1 MHHGCVCAPVGVVTG
16 IAHLVPVL
24 DLVQEALLCVALIA
38 HDVGQLFQR
47 VGSVQGGGVVAVA
60 GKGLHGEAVGAGLV
74 VGHIFADLLQ
84 HVVVAA
90 VHGLMVV
97 CLILAVSIPVGV
109 GDADHLLAFRH
120 HIQVAHGAVTGDGLV
135 EETLAVIAEDGPD
148 AAEGE
153 GRAAVDAGCL
163 ACTGAGL
170 HGSACP
176 QHHTDAGTVTAHGRN
191 VVHVGAVLAVGPCQ
205 VAQGVAQVQT
215 HVRVAAEVAG
225 CHDDSIGID
234 LEVLAVDV
242 GEDGA
247 GNLAV
252 LVHQGQ
258 TLCAVDVL
266 AALFHGLLLQQTD
279 GVRPHVVV
287 GVGVRTGITPLGH
300 ADVVVAVAAG
310 VLEVLVALVVHG
322 VCVLGNIVGVQLSQ
336 HPVQCLTRAG
346 GVVLDDLL
354 VGVAQSLDHVL
365 GEDVHGVVL
374 LGTLVQEELGV
385 VGGQVAGIVVVLFPG
400 LHFAA
405 DGVQALFCAA
415 QGGGSTGLT
424 GTDDQNFAVLG
435 VLDLVGQLGL
445 IAQPGGLVV
454 HELLFRDVQGI
465 DHTDHHGAHD
475 VAVALLL
482 EVLFRGLGSLG
493 VRVGAAV
500 GLRVAGGKDVVP
512 GDGGRGGGSRLLGSS
527 GRACHGGCGGAAGCV
542 VGAAGQCAC
551 SGSAQSAE
559 SRCTDEVSARDLV
572 HSAGILSILLFLP
585 KAPCFVQFDA
595 FLTMLL

>member
-1 MHHGCVCAPVGVVTG
+1 M
-16 IAHLVPVL
+16 L

-47 VGSVQGGGVVAVA
+47 VGSIQGGGVVAVA

-74 VGHIFADLLQ
+74 VGHILADLFQ

-97 CLILAVSIPVGV
+97 GLILAVSIPVGV

-120 HIQVAHGAVTGDGLV
+120 HIQVAHGAVAGDGLV

-163 ACTGAGL
+163 TCTGACL

-176 QHHTDAGTVTAHGRN
+176 QHHADAGTVTAHGRN

-242 GEDGA
+242 GEDGT
-247 GNLAV
+247 GDLAV

-266 AALFHGLLLQQTD
+266 AALLHSLLLQQTD
-279 GVRPHVVV
+279 GVRPHIVV
-287 GVGVRTGITPLGH
+287 GVGLGAGITPLGH

-336 HPVQCLTRAG
+336 HPVQCLAGAG
-346 GVVLDDLL
+346 GVVLDDFL

-405 DGVQALFCAA
+405 DGVQALFSAA

-424 GTDDQNFAVLG
+424 STDDQNFAVLG

-482 EVLFRGLGSLG
+482 DVLFRGLRSLG

-500 GLRVAGGKDVVP
+500 SLRVAGGKDVIP
-512 GDGGRGGGSRLLGSS
+512 GDGGSSGCGLLGGS
-527 GRACHGGCGGAAGCV
+527 GRACHGGSSGAAGCV

-572 HSAGILSILLFLP
+572 HSAEPFLFLSSFSS
-585 KAPCFVQFDA
+585 KA
-595 FLTMLL
+595 FLPCAV

>member
-1 MHHGCVCAPVGVVTG
+1 M
-16 IAHLVPVL
+16 
-24 DLVQEALLCVALIA
+24 
-38 HDVGQLFQR
+38 
-47 VGSVQGGGVVAVA
+47 
-60 GKGLHGEAVGAGLV
+60 
-74 VGHIFADLLQ
+74 
-84 HVVVAA
+84 
-90 VHGLMVV
+90 
-97 CLILAVSIPVGV
+97 
-109 GDADHLLAFRH
+109 
-120 HIQVAHGAVTGDGLV
+120 
-135 EETLAVIAEDGPD
+135 
-148 AAEGE
+148 
-153 GRAAVDAGCL
+153 
-163 ACTGAGL
+163 
-170 HGSACP
+170 
-176 QHHTDAGTVTAHGRN
+176 
-191 VVHVGAVLAVGPCQ
+191 
-205 VAQGVAQVQT
+205 
-215 HVRVAAEVAG
+215 
-225 CHDDSIGID
+225 
-234 LEVLAVDV
+234 
-242 GEDGA
+242 
-247 GNLAV
+247 
-252 LVHQGQ
+252 
-258 TLCAVDVL
+258 
-266 AALFHGLLLQQTD
+266 
-279 GVRPHVVV
+279 
-287 GVGVRTGITPLGH
+287 
-300 ADVVVAVAAG
+300 
-310 VLEVLVALVVHG
+310 LVALVVHG

-405 DGVQALFCAA
+405 DGVQALFSAA

-482 EVLFRGLGSLG
+482 DVLFRGLRSLG
-493 VRVGAAV
+493 GC
-500 GLRVAGGKDVVP
+500 G
-512 GDGGRGGGSRLLGSS
+512 LLGGS
-527 GRACHGGCGGAAGCV
+527 GRACHGGSGGAAGCV

-572 HSAGILSILLFLP
+572 HSAEPFLFLSSFSS
-585 KAPCFVQFDA
+585 KA
-595 FLTMLL
+595 FLPCAV

>member
-1 MHHGCVCAPVGVVTG
+1 M
-16 IAHLVPVL
+16 
-24 DLVQEALLCVALIA
+24 
-38 HDVGQLFQR
+38 
-47 VGSVQGGGVVAVA
+47 
-60 GKGLHGEAVGAGLV
+60 
-74 VGHIFADLLQ
+74 
-84 HVVVAA
+84 
-90 VHGLMVV
+90 
-97 CLILAVSIPVGV
+97 
-109 GDADHLLAFRH
+109 
-120 HIQVAHGAVTGDGLV
+120 
-135 EETLAVIAEDGPD
+135 
-148 AAEGE
+148 
-153 GRAAVDAGCL
+153 
-163 ACTGAGL
+163 
-170 HGSACP
+170 
-176 QHHTDAGTVTAHGRN
+176 
-191 VVHVGAVLAVGPCQ
+191 
-205 VAQGVAQVQT
+205 
-215 HVRVAAEVAG
+215 
-225 CHDDSIGID
+225 
-234 LEVLAVDV
+234 
-242 GEDGA
+242 
-247 GNLAV
+247 
-252 LVHQGQ
+252 HQGQ

-266 AALFHGLLLQQTD
+266 AALLHGLLLQQTD

-300 ADVVVAVAAG
+300 ANVVVAVAAG

-336 HPVQCLTRAG
+336 HPVQCLTGAG

-365 GEDVHGVVL
+365 GKDVHGVVL

-482 EVLFRGLGSLG
+482 DVLFRGLGSLG

-500 GLRVAGGKDVVP
+500 GLRVAGGKDVIP
-512 GDGGRGGGSRLLGSS
+512 GDGGSGGCRLLGSS
-527 GRACHGGCGGAAGCV
+527 GRACHGGSGGAAGCV

-551 SGSAQSAE
+551 SGSTQSAE

-572 HSAGILSILLFLP
+572 HSAEPFLFLSSFSS
-585 KAPCFVQFDA
+585 KSA
-595 FLTMLL
+595 LLRAV